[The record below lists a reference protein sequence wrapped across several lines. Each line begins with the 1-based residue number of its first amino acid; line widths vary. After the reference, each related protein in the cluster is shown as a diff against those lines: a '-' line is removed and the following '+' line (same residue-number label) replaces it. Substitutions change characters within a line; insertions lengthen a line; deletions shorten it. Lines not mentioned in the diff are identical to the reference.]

1 VAETSEA
8 VDFSFSE
15 EQEALR
21 SAVRSFMESECPG
34 ETCRALFEDDRGFTD
49 AIWNQVVAL
58 GWTGLLVPEAQGGL
72 GLGLVDLV
80 VVMEEMGR
88 VPFPGPFF
96 SSSVLTTLAVRAL
109 GLEEQLASLAS
120 GESRGSVA
128 LEETG
133 HGDVVDRVRTRAS
146 RKTGRWLL
154 HGSKPIVI
162 DGHTADWVLVVART
176 QNGLGTFL
184 VESPEAQAI
193 PTWDLTR
200 KIASMEFDGTDA
212 RPVGFNGDHT
222 ALWRRVVDDA
232 CIALC
237 AELIGSS
244 ERAYQLAVD
253 YAKNRVQFGRPIAS
267 FQVIKH
273 KAVDMLRKLEL
284 SRVGT
289 HYAAWA
295 SDVDDPIRAEAAA
308 MAKAF
313 VPEAANFIAGECIQ
327 IHGGVGFT
335 WDSDAHVHYRKAKQ
349 NDLLLGYNGIH
360 RTRVADM
367 VLARV

>member
-1 VAETSEA
+1 MEFT
-8 VDFSFSE
+8 FSE

-21 SAVRSFMESECPG
+21 QTVRSFLERECPS
-34 ETCRALFEDDRGFTD
+34 ETWRALLEDERGFSDT
-49 AIWNQVVAL
+49 IWNPLVEL

-88 VPFPGPFF
+88 VPFPGPFY
-96 SSSVLTTLAVRAL
+96 SSSVFATLAACAL

-128 LEETG
+128 LDETG
-133 HGDVVDRVRTRAS
+133 HGDVVDRIRTRAS
-146 RKTGRWLL
+146 RKTGRWRL
-154 HGSKPIVI
+154 HGSKPVVI
-162 DGHTADWVLVVART
+162 DGHTAHWVLVVART

-184 VESPEAQAI
+184 VESPRAQAI
-193 PTWDLTR
+193 PTLDLTR

-212 RPVGFNGDHT
+212 QPVGPVGDHT
-222 ALWRRVVDDA
+222 TLWRRVVDDA

-237 AELIGSS
+237 AELVGSS
-244 ERAYQLAVD
+244 ERAHQLGVD

-273 KAVDMLRKLEL
+273 KAVDMLHKLEL

-313 VPEAANFIAGECIQ
+313 VPEAANFISGECIQ

-335 WDSDAHVHYRKAKQ
+335 WDSDAHIHYRKAKQ
-349 NDLLLGYNGIH
+349 NDLLLGYSGIH
-360 RTRVADM
+360 RKRVADM

>member
-1 VAETSEA
+1 MEFA
-8 VDFSFSE
+8 FSD
-15 EQEALR
+15 EQEGLR
-21 SAVRSFMESECPG
+21 DAVRSFVERESPSSYWRTMMEDE
-34 ETCRALFEDDRGFTD
+34 RGFSD
-49 AIWNQVVAL
+49 EVWNKLVEL
-58 GWTGLLVPEAQGGL
+58 GWTGLLVPEEHGGL

-88 VPFPGPFF
+88 VPFPGPYF
-96 SSSVLTTLAVRAL
+96 SSAVCATLASRAL
-109 GLEEQLASLAS
+109 GLEELLASLAS
-120 GESRGSVA
+120 GATRGTIA
-128 LEETG
+128 LEENG

-146 RKTGRWLL
+146 RKSGRWQLR
-154 HGSKPIVI
+154 GSKSVVV

-176 QNGLGTFL
+176 QQGLGTFL
-184 VESPEAQAI
+184 IESPDMRPI

-200 KIASMEFDGTDA
+200 KIASIELKDTPA
-212 RPVGFNGDHT
+212 EPVGPEGDHT
-222 ALWRRVVDDA
+222 SIWRRIVDDA
-232 CIALC
+232 AVALC

-244 ERAYQLAVD
+244 ESAHGLAVE
-253 YAKNRVQFGRPIAS
+253 YAKHRVQFGRPIAT

-273 KAVDMLRKLEL
+273 KAVDMLHKLEL
-284 SRVGT
+284 ARVGT

-295 SDVDDPIRAEAAA
+295 SDVDAPVRAEAAA

-335 WDSDAHVHYRKAKQ
+335 WDADAHVYYRKAKQ

-360 RTRVADM
+360 RQRVADF
-367 VLARV
+367 VLQAV

>member
-1 VAETSEA
+1 MEFT
-8 VDFSFSE
+8 FSE

-21 SAVRSFMESECPG
+21 HAVRSFLERECPS
-34 ETCRALFEDDRGFTD
+34 ETWRALLEDERGFSDTLWD
-49 AIWNQVVAL
+49 QVVEL
-58 GWTGLLVPEAQGGL
+58 GWTGLLVPEAHGGL

-96 SSSVLTTLAVRAL
+96 SSSVFATLAARAL
-109 GLEEQLASLAS
+109 DLEEQLASLAS

-128 LEETG
+128 LDESG
-133 HGDVVDRVRTRAS
+133 HGDVVDRIRTRAS
-146 RKTGRWLL
+146 RKTGRWRL
-154 HGSKPIVI
+154 HGSKPVVI
-162 DGHTADWVLVVART
+162 DGHSANWVLVVART

-184 VESPEAQAI
+184 VTSPRAQAI
-193 PTWDLTR
+193 PNLDLTR
-200 KIASMEFDGTDA
+200 KIASMELDGSDA
-212 RPVGFNGDHT
+212 RPVGPEGDHT

-232 CIALC
+232 SIALC
-237 AELIGSS
+237 AELVGSS
-244 ERAYQLAVD
+244 ERAHQLGVD

-273 KAVDMLRKLEL
+273 KAVDMLHQLEL
-284 SRVGT
+284 ARVGT

-313 VPEAANFIAGECIQ
+313 VPEAANFISGESIQ

-335 WDSDAHVHYRKAKQ
+335 WDSDAHIHYRKAKQ
-349 NDLLLGYNGIH
+349 NDLLLGYSGIH
-360 RTRVADM
+360 RKRVADM

>member
-1 VAETSEA
+1 MEFA
-8 VDFSFSE
+8 FSD
-15 EQEALR
+15 EQEGLR
-21 SAVRSFMESECPG
+21 DAVRSFVERESPNSYWRSMMEDE
-34 ETCRALFEDDRGFTD
+34 RGFSNEV
-49 AIWNQVVAL
+49 WNKLVEL
-58 GWTGLLVPEAQGGL
+58 GWTGLLVPEEHGGL

-88 VPFPGPFF
+88 VPFPGPYF
-96 SSSVLTTLAVRAL
+96 SSAVCATLASRGL
-109 GLEEQLASLAS
+109 GLNELLASLAS
-120 GESRGSVA
+120 GATRGSIA
-128 LEETG
+128 LEENG

-146 RKTGRWLL
+146 RKSGRWRLRGL
-154 HGSKPIVI
+154 KSVVI

-176 QNGLGTFL
+176 QQGLGTFL
-184 VESPEAQAI
+184 IESPDMHSI

-200 KIASMEFDGTDA
+200 KIASIELKDTPA
-212 RPVGFNGDHT
+212 EPVGPEGDHT
-222 ALWRRVVDDA
+222 SIWRRIVDDA
-232 CIALC
+232 SVALC

-244 ERAYQLAVD
+244 ESAHGLAVE
-253 YAKNRVQFGRPIAS
+253 YAKHRVQFGRPIAT

-273 KAVDMLRKLEL
+273 KAVDMLHKLEL
-284 SRVGT
+284 ARVGT

-295 SDVDDPIRAEAAA
+295 SEVDAPIRAEAAA

-335 WDSDAHVHYRKAKQ
+335 WDADAHIYYRKAKQ

-360 RTRVADM
+360 RERVADF
-367 VLARV
+367 VLQAV